1 MSLRTILY
9 GYKVKNGKPVIFEIE
24 AKVVRDIFADYIG
37 GKSLKAI
44 AAELTE
50 QGVIYHLDK
59 SVWTKNII
67 SRIIANPATQSSMIK
82 YKGNLSLSSQ

>member
-9 GYKVKNGKPVIFEIE
+9 GYEVKNGKPVILEIE

-50 QGVIYHLDK
+50 QGGIYYLDLPYHSK
-59 SVWTKNII
+59 SEIRRGRRL
-67 SRIIANPATQSSMIK
+67 SRHHIADRF
-82 YKGNLSLSSQ
+82 

>member
-9 GYKVKNGKPVIFEIE
+9 GYEVKNGKYLVLEIE

-44 AAELTE
+44 AAELTAA
-50 QGVIYHLDK
+50 GTH
-59 SVWTKNII
+59 
-67 SRIIANPATQSSMIK
+67 
-82 YKGNLSLSSQ
+82 